1 MGNPIEA
8 EELYGKVEAA
18 LSETELDMASRS
30 KLLHEALVFC
40 ALEGTKDEGQAF
52 GNLFFRVDY
61 LCKKHGV
68 KMADK
73 VAIQEA
79 RRHSNS
85 DEPPTEEDLCYD
97 ARAVCIFISAVTNV
111 SVPHELRGLLP
122 SNPKHHGP
130 NSRKTRTQT
139 RCIVHAAE
147 NGWIRATPDERGGY
161 YAICLRDE
169 SRGVDNGYIAQLVKE
184 GTQVNLLD
192 CQVEDCR
199 TKVAGEWCDK
209 RITPR
214 LIVVEPDFPLD
225 ISSIATC
232 FTEMGHHPL
241 LYLLN
246 QRHRLLRLRSIQPH
260 GVQEASPTASG

>member
-18 LSETELDMASRS
+18 LSETQLDMASRS
-30 KLLHEALVFC
+30 KLLHEALLFC

-111 SVPHELRGLLP
+111 SVPHELRA
-122 SNPKHHGP
+122 
-130 NSRKTRTQT
+130 R
-139 RCIVHAAE
+139 
-147 NGWIRATPDERGGY
+147 
-161 YAICLRDE
+161 
-169 SRGVDNGYIAQLVKE
+169 
-184 GTQVNLLD
+184 
-192 CQVEDCR
+192 
-199 TKVAGEWCDK
+199 
-209 RITPR
+209 
-214 LIVVEPDFPLD
+214 
-225 ISSIATC
+225 
-232 FTEMGHHPL
+232 
-241 LYLLN
+241 
-246 QRHRLLRLRSIQPH
+246 
-260 GVQEASPTASG
+260 